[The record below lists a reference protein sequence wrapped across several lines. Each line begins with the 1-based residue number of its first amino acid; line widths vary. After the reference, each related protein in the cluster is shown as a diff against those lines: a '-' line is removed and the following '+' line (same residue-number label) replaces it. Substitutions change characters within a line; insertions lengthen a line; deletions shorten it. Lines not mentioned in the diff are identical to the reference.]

1 MKNLTIFFLSFIAI
15 FFSSIAIWFQF
26 EIPLMAVIFM
36 CSLIYFIIFLI
47 FRMNTVTTKNYVSLL
62 KNQQNQIDV
71 LQEQTSKLVEILK
84 EIENDKKQRFELH
97 EGMIKNLQERADNIQ
112 EQIDVL
118 INIVK

>member
-15 FFSSIAIWFQF
+15 FFSSIAIWFQC

-36 CSLIYFIIFLI
+36 CSLIFFIIFLI
-47 FRMNTVTTKNYVSLL
+47 FRVNTVTTKNYVSLL

-84 EIENDKKQRFELH
+84 EIESNKKEKFELH

-112 EQIDVL
+112 KQ
-118 INIVK
+118 INIISFFLD